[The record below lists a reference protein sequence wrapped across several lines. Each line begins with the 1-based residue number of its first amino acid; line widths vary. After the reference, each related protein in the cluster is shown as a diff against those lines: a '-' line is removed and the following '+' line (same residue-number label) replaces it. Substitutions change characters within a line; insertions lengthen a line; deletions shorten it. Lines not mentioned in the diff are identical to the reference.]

1 MKTQIKG
8 RNVTVTPAL
17 QDYANEKIEH
27 VHKLLLQRKIDEVT
41 RVELELKVHKNP
53 SIAEPCI
60 AEATIFTRGPV
71 IRAREASTDM
81 YAAIDLV
88 SDKLVRRVKKYHDKI
103 HGKTRHGHDKIVRP
117 VEPTPKWL
125 RVAAATALADE
136 MIGETEHA
144 GDNGRIVKTKQ
155 FALKPMSIRR
165 RRSRWSS
172 SATTSSSSRTPSPTG
187 PTCVYRRNDGH
198 YGLIE
203 PAENEPERP
212 SRSRARRRNRP
223 GARATPATGCA
234 TIGVDLISAI
244 SGAVPQ

>member
-41 RVELELKVHKNP
+41 RVELELLVEKNP
-53 SIAEPCI
+53 SIPEPCI
-60 AEATIFTRGPV
+60 AEATVFTRGPV
-71 IRAREASTDM
+71 IRARESSTDM

-103 HGKTRHGHDKIVRP
+103 HGKTRHGHDKIVAP
-117 VEPTPKWL
+117 SPEPELAP
-125 RVAAATALADE
+125 VAASAALADE
-136 MIGETEHA
+136 LAGEMEYA

-155 FALKPMSIRR
+155 FALKPMSVQE
-165 RRSRWSS
+165 
-172 SATTSSSSRTPSPTG
+172 ATLQLELVGHDFFVFTNAESNRTNV
-187 PTCVYRRNDGH
+187 VYRRNDGH

-203 PAENEPERP
+203 PAEN
-212 SRSRARRRNRP
+212 
-223 GARATPATGCA
+223 
-234 TIGVDLISAI
+234 
-244 SGAVPQ
+244 